1 MWLVAGAAEAIPP
14 AERQGCVAVA
24 LTRWMWNTREISR
37 RQMRDTAII
46 PGALSKDR
54 SSSPILQ
61 KKWSDLY
68 VRFVVH
74 GLELSLCVY
83 KITEIRNST
92 VPVAAAAAAD

>member
-1 MWLVAGAAEAIPP
+1 MWPVTGAAEAIPP
-14 AERQGCVAVA
+14 AERQSCVAMA
-24 LTRWMWNTREISR
+24 LMWWMWNTREIWQ

-46 PGALSKDR
+46 PGTLTKAR

-61 KKWSDLY
+61 KKLSDPY

-83 KITEIRNST
+83 NSKKRRR
-92 VPVAAAAAAD
+92 